1 MANKPENQNLE
12 RISSLLE
19 KFSNAHGV
27 SGYEKNIQKLFSAE
41 ISPFVDSVKLDNIGN
56 LIANKKGGGLSIM
69 IAAHMDEI
77 GLMVKHIDEKGFL
90 RFVSVG
96 GFFDQTLLSQRVVVH
111 GKKGAVV
118 GLVGCKPPHVMKDEE
133 RKKVVEIKTMF
144 IDIGA
149 KNAKDAEDM
158 GVSTGSPVTIDRD
171 FKKLANN
178 NVTGKAF
185 DNRAGLV
192 MLIEAM
198 RRVSKLK
205 INANV
210 FAVGTVQEEVGLKGA
225 KTSAYGI
232 NPDLAIATD
241 VTIPG
246 DHPGIEKQDSAIE
259 MGKGAVIT
267 IMDAA
272 GRGVIVP
279 ETVIEWL
286 KETAK
291 KNKIKYQLEVSEGGY
306 TDAAAIHLIRS
317 GIPTGVISVPARYI
331 HSPVEMVNIEDIDQG
346 AELIAQAIVS
356 ADKYFNNKK

>member
-1 MANKPENQNLE
+1 MANRSKNENLE
-12 RISSLLE
+12 RISNLLE

-27 SGYEKNIQKLFSAE
+27 SGYEKNIQKLFSEE
-41 ISPFVDSVKLDNIGN
+41 IKPFIDNVKIDNIGN
-56 LIANKKGGGLSIM
+56 LVAQKKGRGLSIM

-77 GLMVKHIDEKGFL
+77 GLMIKHIDEKGFV
-90 RFVSVG
+90 RFVSIG

-149 KNAKDAEDM
+149 KNIKDAEEM
-158 GVSTGSPVTIDRD
+158 GVSIGSPITIDRD

-198 RRVSKLK
+198 HRVSKLK
-205 INANV
+205 INTNV

-246 DHPGIEKQDSAIE
+246 DHPGIEKQDSTVE

-267 IMDAA
+267 IMDAS

-279 ETVIEWL
+279 EKVIKWL
-286 KETAK
+286 KETAE
-291 KNKIKYQLEVSEGGY
+291 KNNIRYQMDVSEGGT
-306 TDAAAIHLIRS
+306 TDATAIHLTRN

-331 HSPVEMVNIEDIDQG
+331 HSPIEMVNIEDIDQG
-346 AELIAQAIVS
+346 AELIAQAIIS
-356 ADKYFNNKK
+356 ADKYFSKQ